1 MKVKLF
7 RHLDQNEKCRQFYV
21 FMSPPAEV
29 KCFVESDGES
39 VNQPEGS
46 KFLITN
52 FLHHFYHVVKGVHAC
67 LMTSKAGVNNGKM
80 KETREEKFYKLHFK
94 GPQAKDK
101 IMIPTNLM
109 VVSSQIED
117 LKANDIR
124 QRKISVT
131 SNVWTRQERKI
142 GLIFKDRTTIRSYL
156 YVCSFRGDDL
166 LKFNI

>member
-1 MKVKLF
+1 M
-7 RHLDQNEKCRQFYV
+7 CRQFY
-21 FMSPPAEV
+21 FSMYPPAEV
-29 KCFVESDGES
+29 KCFVESDSES

-67 LMTSKAGVNNGKM
+67 LMTSKAGVNNQKM

-131 SNVWTRQERKI
+131 SNVQTRQERKI
-142 GLIFKDRTTIRSYL
+142 GHIFKDRTM
-156 YVCSFRGDDL
+156 
-166 LKFNI
+166 LKVITQI

>member
-1 MKVKLF
+1 
-7 RHLDQNEKCRQFYV
+7 
-21 FMSPPAEV
+21 
-29 KCFVESDGES
+29 
-39 VNQPEGS
+39 
-46 KFLITN
+46 
-52 FLHHFYHVVKGVHAC
+52 
-67 LMTSKAGVNNGKM
+67 MTSKAGVNNQKM

-131 SNVWTRQERKI
+131 SNVQTRQERKI
-142 GLIFKDRTTIRSYL
+142 GLIFKDRTI
-156 YVCSFRGDDL
+156 L
-166 LKFNI
+166 LRFII